1 MLTTD
6 LVSKLIAPF
15 KWLPPTH
22 GNILG
27 QERGQALV
35 RVFVSAVAALYLAYA
50 YGPIDFAHEV
60 PPWLVMAMY
69 VPFSI
74 VLFWCI
80 LRANTSP
87 PLRRYL
93 ANLADISVISCTM
106 ILSGEPA
113 MPLFLFY
120 VWVTFG
126 NGFRFSITALLVSAV
141 FSVVG
146 FGTVAILSEAWR
158 SHPVLTTSV
167 MLALIVLPL
176 LAAHRLMQ
184 PKNQIPT
191 SRRVSTL
198 ITSFRWLAPTGG
210 NILGRERGQV
220 LLRVCV
226 SVIVTLYLIH
236 AHASI
241 DVAQGISY
249 WLVFATGYVTFS
261 VALFWRVLYTQTS
274 SAPRR
279 YLANLAD
286 IGAISYLMIATEELG
301 MPLFL
306 LYLWITFG
314 NGFRY
319 GGPALLVSAIL
330 SIVGFGIVTL
340 MTEAWR
346 SQPAFTT
353 SVAFALILLPL
364 YAAHLISQLNKALAR
379 AEVASA
385 GKSQFLARM
394 SHELRTPLNG
404 ILGATELLET
414 GRRLTPDERSLMQII
429 RESVN
434 VSQRQINNVLD
445 FSKIEA
451 GKLVLERADLDLHEV
466 ITSAAGMVRPLAVQ
480 KGLRF
485 LVRIAPETP
494 YRLVGDPHH
503 LRAILLNLLSNAVKF
518 TERGQVCLEA
528 VGRNAADHRVTVRF
542 EVRDTGIGIAP
553 EAISRI
559 FESFTQEDGGTTRS
573 YGGTG
578 LGTTIAKQLVELMG
592 GRVGVDSV
600 KHQGSVFWCEIP
612 LDKQPPAEVGENLL
626 NEKVGENLLNEKVG
640 ENLPNEKDRREA
652 LPGIRALLVS
662 TDARLMQYY
671 TQLLEALDGQLINVG
686 ASAEALDA
694 LARAVRLNNPVHA
707 VLIDAALAIREDGSH
722 RNTELCDKTASI
734 NVPAILVSDIAP
746 PVEQLREWGYSA
758 VLARAAEQRLV
769 FAALRAAPRTPAE
782 AGQGVVSIAPWV
794 WGRRQGVR
802 RHLLVADDNRTNLII
817 VRRMLER
824 AGYDVDTVETGDE
837 ALERLCAGGYRLAIL
852 DMHIPGLD
860 GIDILRRYRLL
871 RPRSHLPIIM
881 LTANASLEAQQ
892 KSAEAGADA
901 YLTKPV
907 TAADLLNEVERLI
920 KDTQVE
926 VLPSSMLQG
935 SGVDEAA
942 KASDPNILDT
952 GVLAELDRLYHNP
965 RELTNLIAEYEREGR
980 VLLDKIARACTTRNH
995 SAFCDG
1001 VNALNSNAANVGAMK
1016 LMQVCRQAE
1025 AAGIVEFMRDRQ
1037 QILALMQDAF
1047 AETLVALRGLLLAT
1061 PQDRDVD
1068 RSKGG
1073 P

>member
-353 SVAFALILLPL
+353 SVAF
-364 YAAHLISQLNKALAR
+364 
-379 AEVASA
+379 
-385 GKSQFLARM
+385 
-394 SHELRTPLNG
+394 TPLNG

-451 GKLVLERADLDLHEV
+451 GKLILERADLDLHEV

-528 VGRNAADHRVTVRF
+528 VGRNAADPRVTVRF

-559 FESFTQEDGGTTRS
+559 FESFTQEDGGTARS

-592 GRVGVDSV
+592 GRIGVDSV

-612 LDKQPPAEVGENLL
+612 LDKQPPAE
-626 NEKVGENLLNEKVG
+626 VGENLLNEKVG

-707 VLIDAALAIREDGSH
+707 VLIDAALAIQEDGGH
-722 RNTELCDKTASI
+722 RNTELCAKTASI
-734 NVPAILVSDIAP
+734 NMPAILVSDIAP

-817 VRRMLER
+817 VRRMLEG

-837 ALERLCAGGYRLAIL
+837 ALERLCAGGYWLAIL

-980 VLLDKIARACTTRNH
+980 VLLDKIAQACATRNH

>member
-1 MLTTD
+1 MPPLALARKNQTGLLLNKVFWQDKENGMLTPN

-22 GNILG
+22 GSILG

-35 RVFVSAVAALYLAYA
+35 RVFVSAIAALYLAYA
-50 YGPIDFAHEV
+50 YRHIDLAHEIL
-60 PPWLVMAMY
+60 PWLVMAIY
-69 VPFSI
+69 APFSI
-74 VLFWCI
+74 VLFWRI

-87 PLRRYL
+87 APRRYL
-93 ANLADISVISCTM
+93 ANLGDISVISYTM
-106 ILSGEPA
+106 IACGESA
-113 MPLFLFY
+113 MPLFLLY
-120 VWVTFG
+120 LWVTLG
-126 NGFRFSITALLVSAV
+126 NGFRFGIAALLVSAV
-141 FSVVG
+141 LSVVG
-146 FGTVAILSEAWR
+146 FGLVTTLTESWH
-158 SHPVLTTSV
+158 SHPALTTSV

-176 LAAHRLMQ
+176 LAAHRILQ
-184 PKNQIPT
+184 RKGDQIPASNRISALT
-191 SRRVSTL
+191 
-198 ITSFRWLAPTGG
+198 TSFRWLAPTGG
-210 NILGRERGQV
+210 NILGRECGQA
-220 LLRVCV
+220 LLRVFV
-226 SVIVTLYLIH
+226 STVVTLYLMH
-236 AHASI
+236 AYEPINLTSEVPPWLWIAGYALFSI
-241 DVAQGISY
+241 
-249 WLVFATGYVTFS
+249 
-261 VALFWRVLYTQTS
+261 ALFWRILHAQTS
-274 SAPRR
+274 PAPRR

-286 IGAISYLMIATEELG
+286 IGAISYAMIASEAAG
-301 MPLFL
+301 MPLFI
-306 LYLWITFG
+306 LYLWVTFG

-364 YAAHLISQLNKALAR
+364 YAAHLINQLNKALAR

-451 GKLVLERADLDLHEV
+451 GKLILERADLDLHEV

-518 TERGQVCLEA
+518 TERGQVCLEV
-528 VGRNAADHRVTVRF
+528 VGRNATDHCVTMRF

-553 EAISRI
+553 DAISRI

-592 GRVGVDSV
+592 GRIGVDSV

-612 LDKQPPAEVGENLL
+612 LDKQPPAE
-626 NEKVGENLLNEKVG
+626 VGENLLNEKVG

-694 LARAVRLNNPVHA
+694 LARAV
-707 VLIDAALAIREDGSH
+707 LIDAALAI
-722 RNTELCDKTASI
+722 
-734 NVPAILVSDIAP
+734 
-746 PVEQLREWGYSA
+746 Q
-758 VLARAAEQRLV
+758 
-769 FAALRAAPRTPAE
+769 E
-782 AGQGVVSIAPWV
+782 A
-794 WGRRQGVR
+794 
-802 RHLLVADDNRTNLII
+802 
-817 VRRMLER
+817 
-824 AGYDVDTVETGDE
+824 
-837 ALERLCAGGYRLAIL
+837 
-852 DMHIPGLD
+852 
-860 GIDILRRYRLL
+860 
-871 RPRSHLPIIM
+871 
-881 LTANASLEAQQ
+881 
-892 KSAEAGADA
+892 
-901 YLTKPV
+901 
-907 TAADLLNEVERLI
+907 
-920 KDTQVE
+920 
-926 VLPSSMLQG
+926 
-935 SGVDEAA
+935 
-942 KASDPNILDT
+942 
-952 GVLAELDRLYHNP
+952 
-965 RELTNLIAEYEREGR
+965 
-980 VLLDKIARACTTRNH
+980 
-995 SAFCDG
+995 
-1001 VNALNSNAANVGAMK
+1001 
-1016 LMQVCRQAE
+1016 
-1025 AAGIVEFMRDRQ
+1025 
-1037 QILALMQDAF
+1037 
-1047 AETLVALRGLLLAT
+1047 
-1061 PQDRDVD
+1061 
-1068 RSKGG
+1068 
-1073 P
+1073 